1 LLGGITLVRKQL
13 STSNLQEI
21 RELLK
26 AANASNTSKE
36 DFKQFIAQKRRELN
50 DDTLHLNESK
60 EF

>member
-1 LLGGITLVRKQL
+1 MVRKQL